1 MKHLLIV
8 ILIIFTS
15 VSQAEDDSSWL
26 LADGTPAPNTDS
38 QKSIKGFGGW
48 LLVTPDEDWEQKW
61 NTPVENTPSFSVA
74 KEVEIGEELTILPF
88 FVNPKLNDDKSLNI
102 LCDISVQKPDASFSF
117 NETGILCATGIYEG
131 DINNVLLA
139 STVVKYIGEEG
150 DPFGEWIVRFKFTDT
165 VRNVSVSLKTSFALV
180 KNKAIKPLKQDF

>member
-8 ILIIFTS
+8 ILFMFTS
-15 VSQAEDDSSWL
+15 VIQAEDDSSWL

-48 LLVTPDEDWEQKW
+48 LLVTPDKDWEKKW

-88 FVNPKLNDDKSLNI
+88 FVNPKLNDDKLVNI
-102 LCDISVQKPDASFSF
+102 LCDISVQKPDGSFSF
-117 NETGILCATGIYEG
+117 DERGIPCATGIYEG
-131 DINNVLLA
+131 DVNSVLLA
-139 STVVKYIGEEG
+139 NTVVKYVGEEG
-150 DPFGEWIVRFKFTDT
+150 DAFGEWVVRFKFTDAI
-165 VRNVSVSLKTSFALV
+165 RNVSVPLKTSFTLV
-180 KNKAIKPLKQDF
+180 KHKTNKAFKHDF